1 MFKFENPAPVETPA
15 SIDATEIL

>member
-1 MFKFENPAPVETPA
+1 MFKFENPTPVETPA